1 MTDKIKTPKNSGGI
15 VRKITVVSALSLII
29 YYFTYAVLAEI
40 SERFSRPIPQAV
52 LLAVSVLLMFACAFM
67 YVWVCHVA
75 GGAVRLSLRGKE
87 YRGIGS
93 DILDNIKSGRV
104 LLLTVL
110 LINMGCWVMVKA
122 GLYTVRVARI
132 FGMIFMPLNPLTL
145 AHRYDVLSYV
155 ASSVLIYVFY
165 VLILAIARKIT
176 YNKMFPK
183 KKT

>member
-1 MTDKIKTPKNSGGI
+1 MDEIKTSGKSGGTI
-15 VRKITVVSALSLII
+15 RKITVVSALSLIT
-29 YYFTYAVLAEI
+29 YYFTNAVLAEI
-40 SERFSRPIPQAV
+40 SERFNRPIPQAV
-52 LLAVSVLLMFACAFM
+52 LLTVSVLLMFACAFV

-87 YRGIGS
+87 YRGIGN

-110 LINMGCWVMVKA
+110 LINMGCWAMVKA
-122 GLYTVRVARI
+122 GLYNVKVVRI
-132 FGMIFMPLNPLTL
+132 FRAIFMPLNPLIL
-145 AHRYDVLSYV
+145 AHGFDVLSYIT
-155 ASSVLIYVFY
+155 SSVLIYLFY
-165 VLILAIARKIT
+165 ILTLAAARKIT